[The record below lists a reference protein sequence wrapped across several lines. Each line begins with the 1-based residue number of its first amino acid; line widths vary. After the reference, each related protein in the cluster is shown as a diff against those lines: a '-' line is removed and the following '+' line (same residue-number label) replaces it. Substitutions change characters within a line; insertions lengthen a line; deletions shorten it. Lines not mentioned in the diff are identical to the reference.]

1 MSSIDVITKVVDLRD
16 KDAFVMKV
24 IDFWRMLSF
33 NGGAISISESDMY
46 QQIRMCSTD
55 VVG

>member
-1 MSSIDVITKVVDLRD
+1 MSSINVITKVVDLRG

-33 NGGAISISESDMY
+33 DGGTISISESGMY